1 MKRWGARILAM
12 LMLLGFILLML
23 NLENQLVRIQ
33 KQRGGTSTS
42 DSR

>member
-1 MKRWGARILAM
+1 MNRWGARILG
-12 LMLLGFILLML
+12 LLILLLFILLMV

-42 DSR
+42 SSR